1 MQQFLFSSYNFIYIC
16 FINNTQAECRALGVE
31 GRSPGL
37 VNLCLSCSPMDS
49 NERKDMKQL
58 CNWKLPLA
66 GIAIASFII
75 SK

>member
-1 MQQFLFSSYNFIYIC
+1 
-16 FINNTQAECRALGVE
+16 
-31 GRSPGL
+31 
-37 VNLCLSCSPMDS
+37 MDS